1 MHTAI
6 INRLAVDRAGRWL
19 VTASDDKTARVWEL
33 TNGGRLA
40 AVLRVPVGEGNEG
53 KLYAVALS
61 PDGAL
66 VALGGFTQPDG
77 PDQAIYLFERA
88 SGRLLQRLGG
98 LPNAVL
104 HLAFSAD
111 GRRLAAALGGANGLR
126 VYEAGAGG
134 RWAQV
139 AADAAYGDS
148 SYSVEFDASGRL
160 LATSNDGDLRLYA
173 AGLRGPLTPLQR
185 RPAPGGSKPFF
196 ARFSPDGRRI
206 AVGFDDSSAIT
217 VLDGASLAP
226 LPSPD
231 TSAIRNGNV
240 SSVDW
245 SADGQRLLA
254 GGEYAQAD
262 GSIPLVAWPS
272 AGGATQLLP
281 LGMTSTVMDL
291 RPLADGRLVFGGG
304 GPAWGVLDAQLQRTS
319 LFRGPPVLDH
329 RSNPGGSIGS
339 GGVEAFRLAPAGE
352 GRWLEFR
359 AVSRDA
365 SGAHAR
371 LVRFDLAERRL
382 LLPTSPATGG
392 LAPRSTG
399 LPIDGWQYTRTPT
412 LAGKPLPLK
421 PYETSRSLAISADRQ
436 RFALGSNWAVR
447 LFGAE
452 GQPRWRT
459 STPAV
464 AWLVNLSPDGRF
476 VVAALGDG
484 TIRWYR
490 TQKEGSAE
498 AGSEALA
505 LFVHSDLQRWILWTP
520 EGFYDASPGGAELFG
535 YQLNNG
541 REAAGSF
548 IRSAQLQRQFLRPDL
563 IARRLSGRPDDE
575 AAIAAAVAEL
585 GDVRQVLMAGR
596 PPLVRPDTRNG
607 EAVRTLPNG
616 DLEIRFQ
623 VLDQGGGVGDLEV
636 RLNGVRIEARQN
648 LRIGDRP
655 ALVFTPPP
663 RRPNQPSKPVLTIA
677 AANSRGVLGQPL
689 RFELTTTI
697 SQEPPTLHV
706 LAVGITNYKSKVLRS
721 GVRFAAA
728 DARALVTTLQRPKIL
743 ADARL
748 GSVVLIPEA
757 EASRDRIRQELRVI
771 AARVKPGDRFVLHLA
786 GHGTALDGE
795 YYFLTQELD
804 NDSEEAIRR
813 QALSGKDLRE
823 LLRPIQASG
832 GTLLLLDTC
841 SSGTYG
847 SPAQRDLQAA
857 VRRFEELDGR
867 LMLAA
872 AGDRRMALESP
883 FQGRGIFTAVVIEGL
898 LGKADKYGTDRVVR
912 ASELLGYVVE
922 SVPEITAREFQ
933 GVRQQPYQSSQ
944 GNFPLTLSGNGA
956 R

>member
-1 MHTAI
+1 
-6 INRLAVDRAGRWL
+6 
-19 VTASDDKTARVWEL
+19 
-33 TNGGRLA
+33 
-40 AVLRVPVGEGNEG
+40 
-53 KLYAVALS
+53 
-61 PDGAL
+61 
-66 VALGGFTQPDG
+66 
-77 PDQAIYLFERA
+77 
-88 SGRLLQRLGG
+88 
-98 LPNAVL
+98 
-104 HLAFSAD
+104 
-111 GRRLAAALGGANGLR
+111 
-126 VYEAGAGG
+126 
-134 RWAQV
+134 
-139 AADAAYGDS
+139 
-148 SYSVEFDASGRL
+148 
-160 LATSNDGDLRLYA
+160 
-173 AGLRGPLTPLQR
+173 
-185 RPAPGGSKPFF
+185 
-196 ARFSPDGRRI
+196 
-206 AVGFDDSSAIT
+206 
-217 VLDGASLAP
+217 
-226 LPSPD
+226 
-231 TSAIRNGNV
+231 
-240 SSVDW
+240 
-245 SADGQRLLA
+245 
-254 GGEYAQAD
+254 
-262 GSIPLVAWPS
+262 
-272 AGGATQLLP
+272 
-281 LGMTSTVMDL
+281 
-291 RPLADGRLVFGGG
+291 
-304 GPAWGVLDAQLQRTS
+304 
-319 LFRGPPVLDH
+319 VLDH
-329 RSNPGGSIGS
+329 RSDAASSNSHAGY
-339 GGVEAFRLAPAGE
+339 EAFRLAPAGE

-365 SGAHAR
+365 AGAHAR

-382 LLPTSPATGG
+382 LLPASPAAAG

-399 LPIDGWQYTRTPT
+399 LPIDGWQNTTSPT

-421 PYETSRSLAISADRQ
+421 PYEISRSLAISADRQ
-436 RFALGSNWAVR
+436 RFALGSEWFVQ

-459 STPAV
+459 PTPAV
-464 AWLVNLSPDGRF
+464 AWLVNLTPDGRF
-476 VVAALGDG
+476 VVAALADG

-490 TQKEGSAE
+490 SQQEGAAA

-505 LFVHSDLQRWILWTP
+505 LFVHPDLQRWILWTP
-520 EGFYDASPGGAELFG
+520 EGFYDASPGGAELLG

-541 REAAGSF
+541 REAAATF
-548 IRSAQLQRQFLRPDL
+548 IRSAQLQKQFFRPDL
-563 IARRLSGRPDDE
+563 IARRLSGGAQND
-575 AAIAAAVAEL
+575 AAIAAAVAEV

-596 PPLVRPDTRNG
+596 PPLLRPDTRDG
-607 EAVRTLPNG
+607 EAMRTLPNG
-616 DLEIRFQ
+616 DVEIRFQ
-623 VLDQGGGVGDLEV
+623 VVDQGGGVGDLEV

-663 RRPNQPSKPVLTIA
+663 RRPNQRSKPVLTIA

-689 RFELTTTI
+689 RFDLTTTI

-706 LAVGITNYKSKVLRS
+706 LAVGITNYKSTVLQS

-922 SVPEITAREFQ
+922 MVPEITAREFQ